1 MNDLKWPQNYFLIS
15 HTITDFKSWFS
26 QNLLAISCEKLSG
39 ILKIEFRFFSL
50 SIFGALFLPMMSL
63 TAAVHFRLMWY
74 FVVVQNELGLDLP
87 SWVQYYKNAW
97 KLPLVLLWELIFDH
111 FKILQEFSRIM
122 PKNKLFPVLTGSA
135 WVCRK
140 IKIIFELSGFV

>member
-1 MNDLKWPQNYFLIS
+1 MTPLPVNSNLKVIRQFFFISDLIWPQNYFTHEGLLYFEKK
-15 HTITDFKSWFS
+15 TWWFS

-87 SWVQYYKNAW
+87 SWVQYYKNASKYHSFYYGGW
-97 KLPLVLLWELIFDH
+97 FTTISKFC
-111 FKILQEFSRIM
+111 
-122 PKNKLFPVLTGSA
+122 KNFL
-135 WVCRK
+135 
-140 IKIIFELSGFV
+140 E